1 MSLTLATVADALIEF
16 ILSLLRDPDA
26 AEEFE
31 DDPLRA
37 LAARGLQDVGPSDVA
52 AVAPIIIERTHVV
65 QVPVPHHGQ
74 SERHPSQVANE
85 SNDSQVV
92 NEIRQVTSHF
102 QWVDDRD
109 TVVDQSVNQNIWADG
124 DVTQTFDNQANVA
137 SGDDAVAAGG
147 DATVDKT
154 WDDSTTIEADDDVN
168 IGNDTDVELIED
180 SQNEQTDASTTTDE
194 STTVVIEDS
203 SNEQPGS
210 SDDSGQAPVDV
221 AVGDDGAAAPADT
234 TEAPPAD
241 APQDGASEIGTDPS
255 SPDDAAPVDQPP
267 VAETIDVAVESE
279 AQYIEVDIDDDDT
292 FTGIESMSADE
303 GTDDDSF

>member
-26 AEEFE
+26 AREFE
-31 DDPLRA
+31 DDPIQA
-37 LAARGLQDVGPSDVA
+37 LAGRGLQHVGPSDVA
-52 AVAPIIIERTHVV
+52 AVAPTIIERTHVV
-65 QVPVPHHGQ
+65 QVPVPVSGSHGGS
-74 SERHPSQVANE
+74 SERH
-85 SNDSQVV
+85 DSDVV

-168 IGNDTDVELIED
+168 IGNDTDVAVIED
-180 SQNEQTDASTTTDE
+180 SQNEQTDASTTTDD

-203 SNEQPGS
+203 SNEQTES
-210 SDDSGQAPVDV
+210 SDAGVDESTDDGDANDIAVAAGPAPVD
-221 AVGDDGAAAPADT
+221 
-234 TEAPPAD
+234 APP
-241 APQDGASEIGTDPS
+241 QDP
-255 SPDDAAPVDQPP
+255 PVDGTSP
-267 VAETIDVAVESE
+267 VAPDEAIISDEQTTAEAVDAGSDAE
-279 AQYIEVDIDDDDT
+279 AQYVEVDIEDDDAFTGVDSLNADEITDDDT
-292 FTGIESMSADE
+292 F
-303 GTDDDSF
+303 